1 MSALQYP
8 TDILLPWP
16 QSWERMQWE
25 IAAWVAE
32 HGDRSCVQVVWNET
46 RLSTEVSA
54 ADFQAATTAFY
65 QAAQQRLGP
74 EWQWQFEKNGSAGH
88 RLVLGL
94 AARRQA

>member
-1 MSALQYP
+1 MSPLKHP

-32 HGDRSCVQVVWNET
+32 HGDRSHVQVVWNET
-46 RLSTEVSA
+46 RLGTEVNA
-54 ADFQAATTAFY
+54 ADFQAATTVFY
-65 QAAQQRLGP
+65 QALQQRLGH
-74 EWQWQFEKNGSAGH
+74 ECQWQFEKNGPAGH

-94 AARRQA
+94 AAR

>member
-1 MSALQYP
+1 MSPLKHP

-32 HGDRSCVQVVWNET
+32 HGDRSHVQVVWNET
-46 RLSTEVSA
+46 RLGTEVNA
-54 ADFQAATTAFY
+54 ADFQAATTVFY
-65 QAAQQRLGP
+65 QALQQRLGH
-74 EWQWQFEKNGSAGH
+74 EWQWQFEKNGPAGH

-94 AARRQA
+94 AAR

>member
-1 MSALQYP
+1 MSPLKHP

-32 HGDRSCVQVVWNET
+32 HGDRSHVQVVWNET
-46 RLSTEVSA
+46 RLGTEVNA
-54 ADFQAATTAFY
+54 ADFQAATTVFY
-65 QAAQQRLGP
+65 QALQQRLGH
-74 EWQWQFEKNGSAGH
+74 EWQWQFEKNGPAGH

-94 AARRQA
+94 TAR

>member
-16 QSWERMQWE
+16 QSWESMQWQ

-46 RLSTEVSA
+46 RLSTEVNA
-54 ADFQAATTAFY
+54 ANFQAMTTAFY
-65 QAAQQRLGP
+65 QAVQQRLGSQ
-74 EWQWQFEKNGSAGH
+74 WQWQFEKNGLAGH
-88 RLVLGL
+88 RLVLAI
-94 AARRQA
+94 AAR

>member
-1 MSALQYP
+1 MSPLKHS

-32 HGDRSCVQVVWNET
+32 HGDRSHVQVVWNET
-46 RLSTEVSA
+46 RLGTEVNA
-54 ADFQAATTAFY
+54 ADFQAATTVFY
-65 QAAQQRLGP
+65 QALQQRLGH
-74 EWQWQFEKNGSAGH
+74 EWQWQFEKNGPAGH

-94 AARRQA
+94 TAR